1 MRDRDLYRTILG
13 IEAPW
18 EITDVTLDGKAET
31 ITVRV
36 ELKSGAR
43 LVCPACGGKG
53 CAIRDR
59 RERTW
64 RHLDTCQFKTL
75 IAAPLPRTECRRC
88 GQVKTVA
95 PPWAERHSR
104 FTMLFE
110 RFAIDALLEMSVSG
124 ACRLLRIS
132 WDEAAAIITRA
143 VRRGLKRRDLSSLR
157 RIGIDEKAVGKGHRY
172 VTVVYNLD
180 TSKVVWVGEDR
191 REETLDRFFAS
202 LPEGV
207 IEQIECLTMD
217 MWEPYRASCR
227 KWIPDADE
235 KTVLDRFHIEG
246 HLNKAVDTVRKQEHR
261 ELMAEDI
268 DLLAKSKWDWLH
280 RPENVPPK
288 REATFEEL
296 RQYDLKTV
304 RAHAIK
310 ETFRHFWAYVYP
322 ANAKRFFQEWYF
334 WATHSRL
341 QPIIA
346 VAKRLKK
353 HFNRILTYFRFRATN
368 STAEGINNKIQ
379 AIKTKA
385 YGFRNLDHFMNAIYF
400 HCGGLELY
408 PL

>member
-13 IEAPW
+13 IESPW
-18 EITDVTLDGKAET
+18 EITDVTLDAKGET

-36 ELKSGAR
+36 ELKPGVR
-43 LVCPACGGKG
+43 LACPECGRDG

-75 IAAPLPRTECRRC
+75 ITAPLPRTECRDC
-88 GQVKTVA
+88 GVKTVS

-110 RFAIDALLEMSVSG
+110 RFAIDALLEMSVTG
-124 ACRLLRIS
+124 GCRLLRIT
-132 WDEAAAIITRA
+132 WDEAARIIERA
-143 VRRGLKRRDLSSLR
+143 VARGLARRDFSTLR
-157 RIGIDEKAVGKGHRY
+157 GIGIDEKSVRKGHRY
-172 VTVVYNLD
+172 VTVVYDLD
-180 TSKVVWVGEDR
+180 TSCVIWVGEDR

-207 IEQIECLTMD
+207 IDQIECITMD

-227 KWIPDADE
+227 KWIADADE
-235 KTVLDRFHIEG
+235 KTVLDRFHIER
-246 HLNKAVDTVRKQEHR
+246 HLNEAVDTVRKREHR

-288 REATFEEL
+288 REATFKEL

-310 ETFRHFWAYVYP
+310 ENFRHFWNYIYP
-322 ANAKRFFQEWYF
+322 GNAKRFFQDWYY

-341 QPIIA
+341 QPIIT
-346 VAKRLKK
+346 VAKRIKK
-353 HFNRILTYFRFRATN
+353 HFERILTYFRFRATN
-368 STAEGINNKIQ
+368 STAEGLNNKIQ

-385 YGFRNLDHFMNAIYF
+385 YGFRNLHHFMNAIYF
-400 HCGGLELY
+400 HCSDLELH